1 MQHVKKILE
10 LINID
15 DTIIT
20 DSLLSSFT
28 NNSSMIASAIQFS
41 AKPKNRKLFT
51 NQPEQYINGNVLLSI
66 CEYQTNNNSYR
77 AKLGLKSKRKKK
89 KPSRQPLF
97 TKSKKQKSKQQKRT
111 IDTRSNK
118 SNKNKRTPSSANR
131 KRSLNSITKR
141 KLTSALT
148 HPSRRQG
155 YKLKAAKINKTKSAT
170 NRKKSMLTSDQTI
183 KM

>member
-1 MQHVKKILE
+1 MQHVKKIPE

-15 DTIIT
+15 DTITT

-28 NNSSMIASAIQFS
+28 TNSSMIASAIQFS

-51 NQPEQYINGNVLLSI
+51 NQPEQYIN
-66 CEYQTNNNSYR
+66 NSFHR
-77 AKLGLKSKRKKK
+77 SKLDLKSKRKKKKYK

-111 IDTRSNK
+111 IPIHTRSNK
-118 SNKNKRTPSSANR
+118 SNKNKRTRSSTNR

-141 KLTSALT
+141 KRTSALT
-148 HPSRRQG
+148 HPSRRQQ
-155 YKLKAAKINKTKSAT
+155 YKLKTTKINNTKSAQ

-183 KM
+183 KI